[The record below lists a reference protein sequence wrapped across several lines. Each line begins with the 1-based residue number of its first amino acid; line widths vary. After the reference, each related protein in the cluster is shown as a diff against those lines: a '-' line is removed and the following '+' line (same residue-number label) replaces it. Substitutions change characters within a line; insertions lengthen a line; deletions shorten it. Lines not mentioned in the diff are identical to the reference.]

1 MKKRILAILLVITL
15 VVVLAAAC
23 DGGGKKER
31 QPGEQIRGVFI
42 TQDFSNAS
50 QAFSASEFQRLMGD
64 YNAEIM
70 VTGGDVD
77 HNIANIE
84 QAIADKLDVI
94 FINPN
99 DSMAVIPALT
109 RARDAGI
116 IVGMFSHV
124 PPTDDFPCD
133 FFVGSDD
140 ELGGEQA
147 GKFVSEKF
155 PDGANFVEVGGQAGH
170 SAATKRHDG
179 FRKGIASNIIELDS
193 QFVPGPWT
201 GSEAR
206 AIMEDFLVMY
216 EDQIDIVWCH
226 WDHGAAA
233 VIEAVV
239 ASGREASDIFII
251 GVDGN
256 SVGYQAVKDG
266 IQALSVGQSFTNM
279 AAKSLELARQMLDG
293 GAAPQLMNWIPLD
306 MVTIDTWN
314 TFPWPEW

>member
-1 MKKRILAILLVITL
+1 MKKRILAILLAAVL
-15 VVVLAAAC
+15 VMAVVAAC
-23 DGGGKKER
+23 DDGKAARE
-31 QPGEQIRGVFI
+31 PGDLIKGVFI

-50 QAFSASEFQRLMGD
+50 QAFSAKEFERLMGD
-64 YNAEIM
+64 YNAEIK

-77 HNIANIE
+77 HNISNIE

-109 RARDAGI
+109 RAREAGI

-124 PPTDDFPCD
+124 PPTDDYPCD

-140 ELGGEQA
+140 ELGGIQA
-147 GKFVSEKF
+147 GEFVSSKF
-155 PDGANFVEVGGQAGH
+155 PNGANFVEVGGQAGH
-170 SAATKRHDG
+170 SAAQKRHDG
-179 FRKGIASNIIELDS
+179 FQKGKADNIVMLAS

-216 EDQIDIVWCH
+216 GDDIDIVWCH

-233 VIEAVV
+233 VIEAVE
-239 ASGREASDIFII
+239 ASGRNASDIFII

-279 AAKSLELARQMLDG
+279 AAKSLEFARQMLDG
-293 GAAPQLMNWIPLD
+293 GAKPQLMNWVPLD

-314 TFPWPEW
+314 NFPWPEW